1 MTARIIRGLA
11 LLSLLAPALARA
23 EPDPAALAKAKA
35 LYFDR
40 DYAAARE
47 AWQAVRAGGG
57 RDAEA
62 ARYWIARCSEGLR
75 ENARALAEYDEFL
88 AARPS
93 DRMLV
98 EEAKTSRV
106 ALAVRMAKAGDATRT
121 SIAREAL
128 QDPNRT
134 VRYFAA
140 LQLASL
146 GPEAGRPAV
155 PALLE
160 IVDREQDEDLVER
173 AKLALVRVDRDAL
186 ARAQGARA
194 PREAPPP
201 SRGGREA
208 SWVRVRIFEK
218 GSDHPKL
225 AINLPVALAE
235 LVFKSLPEDAVA
247 DLRKEGYDAASFW
260 QKLKKLGPTEILT
273 VEGGEGER
281 IQIWL
286 E

>member
-1 MTARIIRGLA
+1 MTARTTWGL
-11 LLSLLAPALARA
+11 LLAALLAPALALA
-23 EPDPAALAKAKA
+23 EGDPATLARAKA

-57 RDAEA
+57 RDTEA
-62 ARYWIARCSEGLR
+62 ARYWIARCSEGLK
-75 ENARALAEYDEFL
+75 ENGRALAEYDEFL

-93 DRMLV
+93 DRTLV

-106 ALAVRMAKAGDATRT
+106 ALAVRMAKTGDAGRVAV
-121 SIAREAL
+121 AREAL
-128 QDPNRT
+128 QDPSRT

-146 GPEAGRPAV
+146 GPDAGRPAV
-155 PALLE
+155 PVLLE
-160 IVDREQDEDLVER
+160 IVDREQDDDLVER
-173 AKLALVRVDRDAL
+173 AKLALMRVDRDAL
-186 ARAQGARA
+186 ARAPGAKP
-194 PREAPPP
+194 PREAPP
-201 SRGGREA
+201 RAGREA

-218 GSDHPKL
+218 GSEMPKL

-273 VEGGEGER
+273 VEGDDGER

>member
-1 MTARIIRGLA
+1 MTARTTWGL
-11 LLSLLAPALARA
+11 LLAALLAPALALA
-23 EPDPAALAKAKA
+23 EADPATLARAKA

-62 ARYWIARCSEGLR
+62 ARYWIARCSEGLK
-75 ENARALAEYDEFL
+75 ENARALGEYDAFL

-93 DRMLV
+93 DRTLV

-106 ALAVRMAKAGDATRT
+106 ALAVRMAKAGDAGRVAA
-121 SIAREAL
+121 ARDAL
-128 QDPNRT
+128 QDPSRT

-146 GPEAGRPAV
+146 GPDAGRPAV
-155 PALLE
+155 PVLLE
-160 IVDREQDEDLVER
+160 IVDREQDDDLVER
-173 AKLALVRVDRDAL
+173 AKLALMRVDRDAL
-186 ARAQGARA
+186 ARAPGAK
-194 PREAPPP
+194 PVREAPP
-201 SRGGREA
+201 RAGRDA

-218 GSDHPKL
+218 GSEKPKL

-273 VEGGEGER
+273 VEGGDGER

>member
-1 MTARIIRGLA
+1 MTARTTWGL
-11 LLSLLAPALARA
+11 LLAALLAPALALA
-23 EPDPAALAKAKA
+23 EGDPAALARAKA

-62 ARYWIARCSEGLR
+62 ARYWMARCSEGLK
-75 ENARALAEYDEFL
+75 ENARALGEYDEFL
-88 AARPS
+88 ASRPS
-93 DRMLV
+93 DRTLV

-106 ALAVRMAKAGDATRT
+106 ALAVRMAKAGDAGRVEV
-121 SIAREAL
+121 ARDAL
-128 QDPNRT
+128 RDPSRT

-146 GPEAGRPAV
+146 GPDAGRPAV
-155 PALLE
+155 PVLLE
-160 IVDREQDEDLVER
+160 IVDREQDDDLVER
-173 AKLALVRVDRDAL
+173 AKLALMRVDRDAL
-186 ARAQGARA
+186 ARAPGAK
-194 PREAPPP
+194 PVREAPP
-201 SRGGREA
+201 RAGRDA

-218 GSDHPKL
+218 GSEKPKL

-260 QKLKKLGPTEILT
+260 PKLKKLGPTEILT
-273 VEGGEGER
+273 VEGDDGER